1 VAPAMFFEISAIS
14 IEYDLFYTII
24 PGCMPEINK
33 NNTHL
38 TSPEPFFVKS
48 VKTLLPILKKFL

>member
-1 VAPAMFFEISAIS
+1 MFFEISAIS

-38 TSPEPFFVKS
+38 ARPEPFFVKS